1 MAPLPLAHPAA
12 LRMSVLS
19 GVLQPDRHAPV
30 APADKARGPAERA
43 QVRDAH
49 ELQDANV
56 NKRARGTS
64 STDYYREQGTN
75 DDHHTTIRSA
85 AARPLQEPHSLQ
97 TLLLLLSINREE
109 EKLQSTV
116 PFDVYPPDNK
126 TTTANRIFKN
136 VKHEAQL
143 RARCHKEIIVFQ
155 VKFLIKALSY

>member
-1 MAPLPLAHPAA
+1 
-12 LRMSVLS
+12 MSVLS

-56 NKRARGTS
+56 NKRGTS

-75 DDHHTTIRSA
+75 DDHHATIRSA

-97 TLLLLLSINREE
+97 TLLLLQLLSINREE
-109 EKLQSTV
+109 EQLQSTV
-116 PFDVYPPDNK
+116 PFDVYPPDNNNN
-126 TTTANRIFKN
+126 NRKPN
-136 VKHEAQL
+136 L
-143 RARCHKEIIVFQ
+143 
-155 VKFLIKALSY
+155 

>member
-56 NKRARGTS
+56 NKRGTS

-75 DDHHTTIRSA
+75 DDHHATIRRA
-85 AARPLQEPHSLQ
+85 AARPL
-97 TLLLLLSINREE
+97 
-109 EKLQSTV
+109 
-116 PFDVYPPDNK
+116 
-126 TTTANRIFKN
+126 
-136 VKHEAQL
+136 
-143 RARCHKEIIVFQ
+143 
-155 VKFLIKALSY
+155 

>member
-1 MAPLPLAHPAA
+1 
-12 LRMSVLS
+12 MSVLS

-75 DDHHTTIRSA
+75 DDHHATIRSA

-97 TLLLLLSINREE
+97 HYYYY
-109 EKLQSTV
+109 QSTERRKHSRAQ
-116 PFDVYPPDNK
+116 FRLTFTRQ
-126 TTTANRIFKN
+126 TTKQQQQPQTESLKN